1 MSHRYYVYR
10 LIDDKD
16 ESLIL
21 QGLLE
26 LPEQSDGQT
35 MGDDDARSM
44 VADAA
49 IRKMIRSSARPIHSL
64 IQYCELAG
72 REDERLMGEGEDF
85 SFDWT
90 RCELAEMELKLGE
103 EE

>member
-10 LIDDKD
+10 LIDKKD
-16 ESLIL
+16 GQLIL
-21 QGLLE
+21 QGVLE
-26 LPEQSDGQT
+26 LPNQSDGQT
-35 MGDDDARSM
+35 MGHDDARSM

-49 IRKMIRSSARPIHSL
+49 IRKMIHSSARPLHSL
-64 IQYCELAG
+64 IQYCELQG
-72 REDERLMGEGEDF
+72 REDERLMGEGEEF

-90 RCELAEMELKLGE
+90 RCKLAEMELKLGE

>member
-1 MSHRYYVYR
+1 MTHRYFVYR
-10 LIDDKD
+10 LVDHQ
-16 ESLIL
+16 SGAPIL

-26 LPEQSDGQT
+26 TPDQSDGQT
-35 MGDDDARSM
+35 MSDDDARSM

-49 IRKMIRSSARPIHSL
+49 IRKMIRSSARPLHSH
-64 IQYCELAG
+64 IQYCEVQG
-72 REDERLMGEGEDF
+72 QENERLASEGEAF

-90 RCELAEMELKLGE
+90 GCEPAEMELKLGE